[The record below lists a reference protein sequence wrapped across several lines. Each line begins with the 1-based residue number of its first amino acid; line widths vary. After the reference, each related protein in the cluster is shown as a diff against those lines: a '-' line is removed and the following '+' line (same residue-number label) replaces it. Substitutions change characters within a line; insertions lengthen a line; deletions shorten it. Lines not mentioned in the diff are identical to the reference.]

1 MTDHR
6 PEKKAK
12 RDALGPDPRKAP
24 NINMAWARAMVE
36 ELLRCGATRFWIAP
50 GSRSAPLTMAVAEHP
65 GAVSLVHFD
74 ERGLAFHALGFAS
87 AYRSTA
93 VIICTSG
100 TAVANLFPA
109 VVEASKKKL
118 PLVILTADR
127 PPELRHAGS
136 HQTIDQVNIFG
147 GYVRWQVDL
156 PCPDGLID
164 PCMVLTTVD
173 QAVHAARSGLSGPVH
188 LNCMFRE
195 PLGPNPVPF
204 PALKPSAAFDS
215 WWMSRKPYTTHV
227 YARPQADGDVV
238 ETVLQAIKKSRTGII
253 ATGKLSSA
261 DDAQAVRMLAEK
273 LGWPLFPDVT
283 SGLRLGNIDPC
294 CIHYF
299 DRLLAGLD
307 AKDLP
312 RPDCILHI
320 GGRMTSKQW
329 YRLVAA
335 NRPVPY
341 IMVLGHP
348 LRSDPFHSVTI
359 RVHAAAG
366 PLCSKLAQK
375 LPPGPG
381 RPTALCNRLSGLNS
395 RMHSAIDRAT
405 GKVPLAFSE
414 PSICRAVTRL
424 APLKSA
430 LFLSNSLPLRM
441 VDMFGTP
448 AAHPLPVGAN
458 RGASGIDGII
468 ASAAGFADA
477 HALPATLIIG
487 DIAFLHDLNSLAL
500 AARSRVPLVI
510 VVVNNG
516 GGGIFSLLPI
526 ARSSAAF
533 ERFFATSHTLSFAH
547 AAAQFGCAYAVP
559 GTIHDFE
566 KAYVSALKKR
576 GGTVIEAVVTRD
588 ATVAALRS
596 LEKTVRAIVRTKQK
610 F

>member
-1 MTDHR
+1 MTEHR
-6 PEKKAK
+6 PKKTKHVA
-12 RDALGPDPRKAP
+12 RGPDPRKAA
-24 NINMAWARAMVE
+24 NINMAWAQTMVE
-36 ELLRCGATRFWIAP
+36 ELLRCGVRRFWIAP
-50 GSRSAPLTMAVAEHP
+50 GSRSAPLAMAVAEHP
-65 GAVSLVHFD
+65 DAESLVHFD

-109 VVEASKKKL
+109 VIEASKKKL
-118 PLVILTADR
+118 PLILLTADR

-156 PCPDGLID
+156 PCPDGSID
-164 PCMVLTTVD
+164 PCMVLTTID
-173 QAVHAARSGLSGPVH
+173 QAVHAARSGLAGPVH

-195 PLGPNPVPF
+195 PLGPDSTPLPV
-204 PALKPSAAFDS
+204 LKAGAAFNA
-215 WWMSRKPYTTHV
+215 WWKSRGPYTTHV
-227 YARPQADGDVV
+227 SARPDVDDEAV
-238 ETVLQAIKKSRTGII
+238 ETVLTAINKSRNGII
-253 ATGKLSSA
+253 AAGKLSGA
-261 DDAQAVRMLAEK
+261 ADAQAVRALAEK

-283 SGLRLGNIDPC
+283 SGLRLGNDDPC

-307 AKDLP
+307 GKDLP
-312 RPDCILHI
+312 RPDCVLHI

-329 YRLVAA
+329 YRLIAA
-335 NRPVPY
+335 NSPVPY

-348 LRSDPFHSVTI
+348 LRSDPFHSVTM
-359 RVHAAAG
+359 RVHAAAL
-366 PLCSKLAQK
+366 PLCSKLVQK

-395 RMHSAIDRAT
+395 RMHSAIESAT
-405 GKVPLAFSE
+405 NKAPIAFSE
-414 PSICRAVTRL
+414 PSICRAVSRL

-441 VDMFGTP
+441 VDMFGSP
-448 AAHPLPVGAN
+448 AGHCLQVGAN

-468 ASAAGFADA
+468 ASAAGFAEA
-477 HALPATLIIG
+477 HELPTSLIIG

-500 AARSRVPLVI
+500 AARTRVPLVI

-526 ARSSAAF
+526 ARSSAVF
-533 ERFFATSHTLSFAH
+533 ERFFATSHALSFAH

-566 KAYVSALKKR
+566 KAYVSALKKS
-576 GGTVIEAVVTRD
+576 GATVIEAVVTRD

-610 F
+610 P